1 MVTGTGKNQHKQEN
15 MHTQTLCEALQIT
28 YPVIQA
34 PMLGVSTPEMTA
46 AASNAGGL
54 GSLPVGGLSPDAIA
68 TLLHNTRALTARPFG
83 VNLFVHNIPEVDM
96 ASLEPMRQLI
106 HRLAAERG
114 YELTEADLQIPRLYT
129 YKDQLEVLIREGVR
143 LVSFTFGCPDDESI
157 RLLKN
162 HKVLLIGTAT
172 SLEEAVYLQEKGI
185 DMVVAQGI
193 EAGGHRGHFLHENV
207 AGQSSLQ
214 ALLEALRTAIH
225 IPVIAAGG
233 IRDTAD
239 AKQMV
244 ALGAAAVQ
252 LGTLFIPS
260 VESQAIPAYK
270 QLLSREQEK
279 HSVLT
284 TAFSGRWAR
293 GLSNAFITAIETSGI
308 PVPPYPYQNA
318 LTAVLR
324 KRAQAQNDAEFTS
337 LWSGTEMPLA
347 AATVTSAAIVER
359 FGRALLASAIG
370 N

>member
-1 MVTGTGKNQHKQEN
+1 MLNRSMVTGTGKNQHKQEN
-15 MHTQTLCEALQIT
+15 MYTQTLCEALQIT

-96 ASLEPMRQLI
+96 ASLEPMQQLI
-106 HRLAAERG
+106 LRLAAERG

-193 EAGGHRGHFLHENV
+193 EAGGHRGHF
-207 AGQSSLQ
+207 
-214 ALLEALRTAIH
+214 
-225 IPVIAAGG
+225 
-233 IRDTAD
+233 
-239 AKQMV
+239 
-244 ALGAAAVQ
+244 
-252 LGTLFIPS
+252 
-260 VESQAIPAYK
+260 Y
-270 QLLSREQEK
+270 
-279 HSVLT
+279 
-284 TAFSGRWAR
+284 
-293 GLSNAFITAIETSGI
+293 
-308 PVPPYPYQNA
+308 
-318 LTAVLR
+318 
-324 KRAQAQNDAEFTS
+324 
-337 LWSGTEMPLA
+337 
-347 AATVTSAAIVER
+347 
-359 FGRALLASAIG
+359 
-370 N
+370 